1 MTYAQRRRAG
11 RQDQAVDQKPANS
24 KGRVEYTTVHEEFAQ
39 IATDVADFGGIRRAE
54 VKENDALFRHD
65 LREVFWGGF
74 VKLKYI
80 IESRKSD

>member
-1 MTYAQRRRAG
+1 
-11 RQDQAVDQKPANS
+11 
-24 KGRVEYTTVHEEFAQ
+24 
-39 IATDVADFGGIRRAE
+39 ADFGGIRRAE

-80 IESRKSD
+80 IESPKSD